1 MTSDVAWI
9 FMISLRVP
17 WESLRHL
24 RPTRL
29 GCGQGKV
36 GCRHF
41 FSHQSRSMILRQG
54 NAQAWRGLKVLG
66 CIGWWFNRFYKW
78 CFKTLLKYQTDG
90 YLWSNTIQY
99 PRLSATPLQTQGW
112 QMANCTHL
120 CHLSCKSQ
128 QNSARFNAWCISDAN
143 PTLVL
148 RFVLLTST
156 PSEASAVAASFSNL
170 SNESHQLSSFSLCHH
185 HLHHLFIASP
195 TVHPGASLGSPKSSK
210 LFATKKKHMIKH
222 PILIGEP
229 PIFLKHTPAK
239 RSWHFPGDGQWLN
252 EANGRKQYHM
262 RRRR

>member
-17 WESLRHL
+17 LESLRHL

-36 GCRHF
+36 GCRHV

-54 NAQAWRGLKVLG
+54 NAQARQGLKVLG

-120 CHLSCKSQ
+120 CHKLQK
-128 QNSARFNAWCISDAN
+128 
-143 PTLVL
+143 PTK
-148 RFVLLTST
+148 
-156 PSEASAVAASFSNL
+156 
-170 SNESHQLSSFSLCHH
+170 LSSVQRMMHFRCQSHFGATVRASDFHTFWSFRCLCIILEPFKWKSSTQQFLTLPSSSSPSLHSLPH
-185 HLHHLFIASP
+185 P
-195 TVHPGASLGSPKSSK
+195 GPGASLGNNHQNY
-210 LFATKKKHMIKH
+210 LQ
-222 PILIGEP
+222 
-229 PIFLKHTPAK
+229 
-239 RSWHFPGDGQWLN
+239 DGARQL
-252 EANGRKQYHM
+252 
-262 RRRR
+262 